1 MLVLFPALAAMTAS
15 FGWAGGI
22 VLAQMPAQRLGAFE
36 FTRIQLLSC
45 AAIMAALSSL
55 LGLWQSVELHYWPAY
70 TVSIVIGILLG
81 NLAMIECLRLGGP
94 RLTELLLCLKAPIVA
109 LLAYFW
115 LGETLKGIDII
126 GVAVVLVGVVLA
138 ILASHE
144 NELALKR
151 SARNL
156 LPVFLLGAFA
166 AACQGGGFLVV
177 KPLLEI
183 GAEPIAV
190 SAIRLVGAAAIIS
203 LIGIW
208 PAHVFR
214 PHAEATPYLVF
225 RTVLP
230 GVIGY
235 GVSSSLLLYA
245 FANME
250 AGIAAVLGSL
260 SPLFVLP
267 ILWAKTKKRPNTLAV
282 LGAVLAIAGTSLIV
296 LF

>member
-1 MLVLFPALAAMTAS
+1 MLVLFPALAAMAAS
-15 FGWAGGI
+15 FGWAGGT
-22 VLAQMPAQRLGAFE
+22 VLAQMPARRLGAFE
-36 FTRIQLLSC
+36 FTRIQLISC
-45 AAIMAALSSL
+45 AAIMVILSSL
-55 LGLWQSVELHYWPAY
+55 FGLWQSVDLMNWPAY
-70 TVSIVIGILLG
+70 AASVVVGILLG

-94 RLTELLLCLKAPIVA
+94 RLTELLLCLKAPIVV
-109 LLAYFW
+109 LVAYFW

-126 GVAVVLVGVVLA
+126 GAAVVLAGVVLA

-144 NELALKR
+144 GELDLKE
-151 SARNL
+151 SAGSV
-156 LPVFLLGAFA
+156 LPVLFFGAFA

-177 KPLLEI
+177 KPMLEM

-190 SAIRLVGAAAIIS
+190 SAIRLSGAAAIIS

-208 PAHVFR
+208 PVRAFR
-214 PHAEATPYLVF
+214 PGTDATPYLVF
-225 RTVLP
+225 RTILP

-267 ILWAKTKKRPNTLAV
+267 ILWVKTKQRPNTLAV
-282 LGAVLAIAGTSLIV
+282 SGAVLAITGTSLIV